1 MVKSKSS
8 DLGSV
13 TWEVSRGEGIHVHW
27 QYLPI
32 PVSLIRRSLV
42 EAAFRVEAE
51 NEKYPK
57 FESRV
62 VSETETEDYFRALVW
77 DPETGKDR
85 SLVLPLDSSFRF
97 DLQFGRRV
105 LAKLLHLEGR
115 AHWQDCGQTQ
125 EDEERDVARFKEA
138 FKEFD
143 FTLDD

>member
-1 MVKSKSS
+1 
-8 DLGSV
+8 
-13 TWEVSRGEGIHVHW
+13 
-27 QYLPI
+27 
-32 PVSLIRRSLV
+32 
-42 EAAFRVEAE
+42 VEAE
-51 NEKYPK
+51 NEKYPS

-77 DPETGKDR
+77 DPESGKAK

-105 LAKLLHLEGR
+105 LAKLLQLEGR

-125 EDEERDVARFKEA
+125 EDEERDVAKFKEA

-143 FTLDD
+143 FSLEG